1 MFKDFNSGREC
12 ALKEA
17 LIVALICKMIN
28 GFKVLL
34 FAERNSNKFICSE
47 MKAHMSIW
55 SESEQSKVASSSG
68 QASSA

>member
-34 FAERNSNKFICSE
+34 FAERNSNKFIYLFRN
-47 MKAHMSIW
+47 
-55 SESEQSKVASSSG
+55 ESPYVNLE
-68 QASSA
+68 